1 MENNEMTEKTEEKE
15 VVSKNFIELA
25 IDKDLAEGV
34 YDHVQTRFPPE
45 PNGYLHIGH
54 AKSIILNSGLAK
66 EYNGKFNLRFDDT
79 NPTKEKTEF
88 VESIIEDVKWLG
100 ADFEDR
106 LFFASNYFQQMYECA
121 VLLIKK
127 GKAFVCDLTADQIRE
142 YRGDF
147 NNPGKESPYRNR
159 SIEENL
165 QLFEEMKEGKY
176 ADGEKVLRAKIDMA
190 SPNINMRDPVIYRVA
205 HMHHHNTGDKWCIY
219 PMYDFA
225 HPIQDALEGIT
236 HSLCSLFQS
245 IVTSLSGSMPFS
257 VRR

>member
-1 MENNEMTEKTEEKE
+1 MEENKE
-15 VVSKNFIELA
+15 ALEVSRNFIEQE

-34 YDHVQTRFPPE
+34 YNHVQTRFPPE

-54 AKSIILNSGLAK
+54 AKSILLNYGLAQK
-66 EYNGKFNLRFDDT
+66 YNGKFNMRFDDT
-79 NPTKEKTEF
+79 NPTKEKEEF
-88 VESIIEDVKWLG
+88 VQSIIEDVKWLG

-127 GKAFVCDLTADQIRE
+127 GKAFVCDLSAEQIRE

-147 NNPGKESPYRNR
+147 KVPGKESPYRNR
-159 SIEENL
+159 TVEENL

-176 ADGEKVLRAKIDMA
+176 QDGEKVLRAKIDMA

-205 HMHHHNTGDKWCIY
+205 HMSHHNTKDDWCIY
-219 PMYDFA
+219 PM
-225 HPIQDALEGIT
+225 
-236 HSLCSLFQS
+236 
-245 IVTSLSGSMPFS
+245 
-257 VRR
+257 